1 MTKKRL
7 FLYLGLT
14 FGLTWGVFLLWILSG
29 GIYLDEE
36 GSLTPMASLIGG
48 IAMLCPTI
56 GMLLTRRLT
65 KEGFAFSGTDSM
77 LLGINLKNKKW
88 ILYLM
93 VMILPWIY
101 FELGNGLRLLLS
113 PEAFSTEVA
122 EEFGSLLFIQP
133 FASIVNGIFVS
144 FAALGEELGWR
155 GYMMPKL
162 LKLMDAKWAVL
173 VGGIIWG
180 IWHWPMIYM
189 GHNFGFG
196 YLGYPFTGFAAMCV
210 MSVAIGTILT
220 YVTCRTGSIWPAAI
234 LHAVN
239 NASPGILQYYF
250 DSSKVS
256 GRKGDS
262 VASSLIMLLPMIVI
276 SVVFY
281 VLLCR
286 QQAKNKTGFSS
297 TYYS

>member
-7 FLYLGLT
+7 ILFLALT
-14 FGLTWGVFLLWILSG
+14 FGLTWAIFGLWAGMG
-29 GIYLDEE
+29 GSYLDTE
-36 GSLTPMASLIGG
+36 GNVTSMASLIGG
-48 IAMLCPTI
+48 IAMLCPTL

-122 EEFGSLLFIQP
+122 EELGSLLFIQP
-133 FASIVNGIFVS
+133 FASIVNGVCVS
-144 FAALGEELGWR
+144 FGALGEELGWR

-162 LKLMDAKWAVL
+162 LKLMDAKWAVP

-180 IWHWPMIYM
+180 IWHWPMIYL

-250 DSSKVS
+250 DGSKVS
-256 GRKGDS
+256 GWKGDS
-262 VASSLIMLLPMIVI
+262 VVQFLILFLPAVLIAAVWYM
-276 SVVFY
+276 VFI
-281 VLLCR
+281 R
-286 QQAKNKTGFSS
+286 ENKEGSQEK
-297 TYYS
+297 

>member
-122 EEFGSLLFIQP
+122 EKLGSLLFIQP

-162 LKLMDAKWAVL
+162 LKLMDAKWAVP

-220 YVTCRTGSIWPAAI
+220 YVTCRTGSIWPAG
-234 LHAVN
+234 
-239 NASPGILQYYF
+239 S
-250 DSSKVS
+250 
-256 GRKGDS
+256 
-262 VASSLIMLLPMIVI
+262 
-276 SVVFY
+276 
-281 VLLCR
+281 
-286 QQAKNKTGFSS
+286 TGG
-297 TYYS
+297 

>member
-7 FLYLGLT
+7 FLYIGLT
-14 FGLTWGVFLLWILSG
+14 FGMTWSMFLLWILSG

-36 GSLTPMASLIGG
+36 GSLTPIASLIGG

-65 KEGFAFSGTDSM
+65 KEGFAFSGTGSM
-77 LLGINLKNKKW
+77 LLGMNLKNRKW
-88 ILYLM
+88 IFYLM

-122 EEFGSLLFIQP
+122 EELGSLLFIQP

-162 LKLMDAKWAVL
+162 LKLMDAKWAVP

-262 VASSLIMLLPMIVI
+262 VAL
-276 SVVFY
+276 
-281 VLLCR
+281 R
-286 QQAKNKTGFSS
+286 
-297 TYYS
+297 

>member
-48 IAMLCPTI
+48 IAMLCPTL

-122 EEFGSLLFIQP
+122 EELGSLLFIQP
-133 FASIVNGIFVS
+133 FASIVNGVFVS

-162 LKLMDAKWAVL
+162 LKLMDAKWAVP

-180 IWHWPMIYM
+180 IWHWPMIYL

-250 DSSKVS
+250 DGSKVS
-256 GRKGDS
+256 GWKGDR
-262 VASSLIMLLPMIVI
+262 VVQFLILFLPAVLIAAVWYM
-276 SVVFY
+276 VFI
-281 VLLCR
+281 R
-286 QQAKNKTGFSS
+286 ENKEGSQEK
-297 TYYS
+297 

>member
-48 IAMLCPTI
+48 IAMLCPTL

-122 EEFGSLLFIQP
+122 EELGSLLFIQP
-133 FASIVNGIFVS
+133 FASIVNGVFVS

-162 LKLMDAKWAVL
+162 LKLMDAKWAVP

-180 IWHWPMIYM
+180 IWHWPMIYL

-250 DSSKVS
+250 DGSKVS
-256 GRKGDS
+256 GWKGDS
-262 VASSLIMLLPMIVI
+262 VVQFLILFLPAVLIAAVWYM
-276 SVVFY
+276 VFI
-281 VLLCR
+281 R
-286 QQAKNKTGFSS
+286 ENKEGSQEK
-297 TYYS
+297 

>member
-48 IAMLCPTI
+48 IAMLCPTL

-122 EEFGSLLFIQP
+122 EELGSLLFIQP
-133 FASIVNGIFVS
+133 FTSIVNGVFVS

-162 LKLMDAKWAVL
+162 LKLMDAKWAVP

-180 IWHWPMIYM
+180 IWHWPMIYL

-250 DSSKVS
+250 DGSKVS
-256 GRKGDS
+256 GWKGDS
-262 VASSLIMLLPMIVI
+262 VVQFLILFLPAVLIAAVWYM
-276 SVVFY
+276 VFI
-281 VLLCR
+281 R
-286 QQAKNKTGFSS
+286 ENKEGSQEK
-297 TYYS
+297 

>member
-1 MTKKRL
+1 
-7 FLYLGLT
+7 
-14 FGLTWGVFLLWILSG
+14 
-29 GIYLDEE
+29 
-36 GSLTPMASLIGG
+36 
-48 IAMLCPTI
+48 
-56 GMLLTRRLT
+56 
-65 KEGFAFSGTDSM
+65 
-77 LLGINLKNKKW
+77 
-88 ILYLM
+88 
-93 VMILPWIY
+93 
-101 FELGNGLRLLLS
+101 
-113 PEAFSTEVA
+113 
-122 EEFGSLLFIQP
+122 
-133 FASIVNGIFVS
+133 
-144 FAALGEELGWR
+144 
-155 GYMMPKL
+155 
-162 LKLMDAKWAVL
+162 
-173 VGGIIWG
+173 
-180 IWHWPMIYM
+180 MIYM

-210 MSVAIGTILT
+210 MLVAIGTILT

-250 DSSKVS
+250 DGSKVS

-286 QQAKNKTGFSS
+286 QQAKNKTGFSG

>member
-48 IAMLCPTI
+48 IAMLCPTL

-113 PEAFSTEVA
+113 PETFSTEVA
-122 EEFGSLLFIQP
+122 EELGSLLFIQP
-133 FASIVNGIFVS
+133 FTSIVNGVFVS

-162 LKLMDAKWAVL
+162 LKLMDAKWAVP

-180 IWHWPMIYM
+180 IWHWPMIYI

-250 DSSKVS
+250 DGSKVS
-256 GRKGDS
+256 GWKGDS
-262 VASSLIMLLPMIVI
+262 VVQFLILFLPAVLIAAVWYM
-276 SVVFY
+276 VFI
-281 VLLCR
+281 R
-286 QQAKNKTGFSS
+286 ENKEGSQEK
-297 TYYS
+297 

>member
-48 IAMLCPTI
+48 IAMLCPTL

-122 EEFGSLLFIQP
+122 EELGSLLFIQP
-133 FASIVNGIFVS
+133 FASIVNGVFVS

-162 LKLMDAKWAVL
+162 LKLMDAKWAVP

-180 IWHWPMIYM
+180 IWHWPMIYL

-196 YLGYPFTGFAAMCV
+196 YRGYPFTGFAAMCV

-250 DSSKVS
+250 DGSKVS
-256 GRKGDS
+256 GWKGDS
-262 VASSLIMLLPMIVI
+262 VVQFLILFLPAVLIAAVWYM
-276 SVVFY
+276 VFI
-281 VLLCR
+281 R
-286 QQAKNKTGFSS
+286 ENKEGSQEK
-297 TYYS
+297 